1 MKCSECGGTGK
12 VEFPMMSMNGDEYT
26 GEWEQHECEACGGTG
41 EIEQTNEE
49 WFCQL
54 STEEKAKA
62 LLNLHEKIRQ
72 RMRTDIGGENS
83 FYKGAYYREWLKEIH
98 E

>member
-1 MKCSECGGTGK
+1 MNVKEMSLPMPKNGK
-12 VEFPMMSMNGDEYT
+12 PM
-26 GEWEQHECEACGGTG
+26 
-41 EIEQTNEE
+41 TNEE

-62 LLNLHEKIRQ
+62 LGKV
-72 RMRTDIGGENS
+72 
-83 FYKGAYYREWLKEIH
+83 AYTVMTYNEALRWLKEIH